1 MSPLYEY
8 RCEQDHT
15 TEELRRYL
23 ERDRPIVC
31 PECGKRAKRIIS
43 AHHRQPDGIYSHT
56 PNIGNA
62 ADFERK
68 VADADARA
76 ERTGTYKP

>member
-1 MSPLYEY
+1 MPLYEY
-8 RCEQDHT
+8 RCGSGHVR
-15 TEELRRYL
+15 EELRAY
-23 ERDRPIVC
+23 EDRDADLVC
-31 PECGKRAKRIIS
+31 QCGKRAARVPS
-43 AHHRQPDGIYSHT
+43 AHHSQPDGIYSYA
-56 PNIGNA
+56 PNIGTA